1 MLNLHNQIQED
12 WTLLRNK
19 LEIDILQKNAHDN
32 QFYIFILF
40 CKKLCTLFYILSLEK
55 KKKDDLFSSVMQ
67 QSCRLILTLL
77 ICNTSV

>member
-12 WTLLRNK
+12 WMLLRNK

-40 CKKLCTLFYILSLEK
+40 CKKLVLCFILSLLK
-55 KKKDDLFSSVMQ
+55 KRNDYLF
-67 QSCRLILTLL
+67 
-77 ICNTSV
+77 